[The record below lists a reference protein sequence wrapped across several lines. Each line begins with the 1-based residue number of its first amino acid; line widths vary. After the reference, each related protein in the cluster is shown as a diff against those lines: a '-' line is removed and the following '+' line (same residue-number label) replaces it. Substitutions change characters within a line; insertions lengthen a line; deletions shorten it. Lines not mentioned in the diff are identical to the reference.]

1 MATAETKPHVSE
13 FVNEPFI
20 DFSRPENRKRM
31 QEALTKVAG
40 ELGREYPMYIGGQK
54 VITTEKKTS
63 TNPSHPSQA
72 IGVFQSASVEQANQA
87 VEAAAKAFE
96 TWKRVPAEQRVQ
108 CLFRAAQILRDRK
121 YEMNALIVYE
131 AGKTWPE
138 ADADTAETIDFL
150 EFYGRE
156 MLRLAGPQKVV
167 PMKGEKNY
175 LVYIPLGVGVVI
187 PPWNFPLAIM
197 VGMTTASLVA
207 GNTVVIKPA
216 EETSLSTIYLAQ
228 LAQEVGIPPGVI
240 NVVTGSGE
248 VTGAALARHP
258 GLARLYAGQERGA
271 RVPLQFA
278 GLPALGPE
286 PRRTAVSGSRRLA
299 HSHV

>member
-1 MATAETKPHVSE
+1 MATAETKPQVSE

-31 QEALTKVAG
+31 EEALNKVAG
-40 ELGREYPMYIGGQK
+40 EFGREYPMYIGGQK
-54 VITTEKKTS
+54 VITTEKKVS

-87 VEAAAKAFE
+87 VEAAVKAFE

-108 CLFRAAQILRDRK
+108 CLFRAAQILRERK

-167 PMKGEKNY
+167 PMKGE
-175 LVYIPLGVGVVI
+175 
-187 PPWNFPLAIM
+187 
-197 VGMTTASLVA
+197 
-207 GNTVVIKPA
+207 
-216 EETSLSTIYLAQ
+216 
-228 LAQEVGIPPGVI
+228 
-240 NVVTGSGE
+240 
-248 VTGAALARHP
+248 
-258 GLARLYAGQERGA
+258 
-271 RVPLQFA
+271 
-278 GLPALGPE
+278 
-286 PRRTAVSGSRRLA
+286 
-299 HSHV
+299 